1 MELTNTNS
9 IANICDELC
18 EESVLG
24 TLLSYPTRIN
34 DSRDI
39 LTEECFFNNKNK
51 AIYNAII
58 ELDSKGESVSIITVI
73 PILQG
78 NNSGV
83 APSYVA
89 ETSSKTILSDEYY
102 QYAMR
107 LYELTEKRKIYQIG
121 YYLMQSSSNETED
134 VNEILSNTRK
144 ELDGFTNKKADQY
157 ISFNNSLEKVSSIVT
172 SNLSNENSVIG
183 TKTGFRKIDDK
194 GGWQPSDLIVIAAE
208 TSQGKTALASSITLN
223 VISNGGKVAFY
234 SMEMQHQQVSARLL
248 AMKSK
253 VSSSSILYGKLNK
266 EELDRFDKAIGELW
280 DKNLFFDDRD
290 SSNIDVILASIRNMK
305 AKYDIDG
312 AVVDYL
318 QILSVNRGNRSSTDE
333 QLMGDVARR
342 LKNLAKELG
351 IWIMALSQLSRNQD
365 SPVPTMQRL
374 RSSGQIAEAA
384 DVVVL
389 VYRPECYDKKYPEP
403 YTNMDT
409 HGTALINITKG
420 RNIGLSKFIC
430 KFDAPCTYFYDDDSI
445 GQYTPNNNDDSP
457 F

>member
-9 IANICDELC
+9 IASICDELC

-24 TLLSYPTRIN
+24 TLLSYPIRIN

-39 LTEECFFNNKNK
+39 FTRECFYNNKNK
-51 AIYNAII
+51 TIYDAII
-58 ELDSKGESVSIITVI
+58 ELDSKGNSISIITII

-78 NNSGV
+78 NNSNIT
-83 APSYVA
+83 PSYVA
-89 ETSSKTILSDEYY
+89 EITNHVILSDEYY

-107 LYELTEKRKIYQIG
+107 LYELSEKRKIYQMG
-121 YYLMQSSSNETED
+121 YYLMKSSSNEMED

-144 ELDGFTNKKADQY
+144 TLDSFTDKKADQY
-157 ISFNNSLEKVSSIVT
+157 ININNSLEKVSSIVA
-172 SNLSNENSVIG
+172 SNLSNERSIIG
-183 TKTGFRKIDDK
+183 TKTGFNKIDEK
-194 GGWQPSDLIVIAAE
+194 GGWKPSDLIIIAAE
-208 TSQGKTALASSITLN
+208 TSQGKTAFAASITLN
-223 VISNGGKVAFY
+223 AISDGGKIAFY

-266 EELDRFDKAIGELW
+266 EELERFDKAIGELW

-318 QILSVNRGNRSSTDE
+318 QILSVNRGSRNTTDE

-384 DVVVL
+384 DVVL
-389 VYRPECYDKKYPEP
+389 LIYRPEAYDKKYTEP
-403 YTNMDT
+403 YTNTDT

-430 KFDAPCTYFYDDDSI
+430 KFDAPCTYFYDDDCI
-445 GQYTPNNNDDSP
+445 GQYMPAKEDDSP

>member
-9 IANICDELC
+9 IASICDELC

-39 LTEECFFNNKNK
+39 LTDECFFNNKNK
-51 AIYNAII
+51 SIYNAII
-58 ELDSKGESVSIITVI
+58 ELDGKGESISIITII

-78 NNSGV
+78 NNSDI

-89 ETSSKTILSDEYY
+89 EIANHVILSDEYY

-107 LYELTEKRKIYQIG
+107 LYELTEKRRIYQMG
-121 YYLMQSSSNETED
+121 YYLMQSSSSETED

-144 ELDGFTNKKADQY
+144 TLDSFTDKKADQY
-157 ISFNNSLEKVSSIVT
+157 INFNNSLEKVSSIVT
-172 SNLSNENSVIG
+172 ANLSNENSVIG
-183 TKTGFRKIDDK
+183 TKTGFREIDEH
-194 GGWQPSDLIVIAAE
+194 GGWQPSDLIIIAAE
-208 TSQGKTALASSITLN
+208 TSQGKTAFAASITLN
-223 VISNGGKVAFY
+223 VISDGGKVAFY

-253 VSSSSILYGKLNK
+253 VSSSSILYGKLTK
-266 EELDRFDKAIGELW
+266 EELVKFDKAIGELW

-305 AKYDIDG
+305 VKYDIDG

-318 QILSVNRGNRSSTDE
+318 QILSVNTGNRNSTDE

-384 DVVVL
+384 DVVAL
-389 VYRPECYDKKYPEP
+389 IYRPEAYDKKYPEP
-403 YTNMDT
+403 YASTDT
-409 HGTALINITKG
+409 KGTALINISKA
-420 RNIGLSKFIC
+420 RNIGTRKFLC
-430 KFDAPCTYFYDDDSI
+430 RFDAPCTYFYDDDCI
-445 GQYTPNNNDDSP
+445 GQYNPNNNEDNP

>member
-1 MELTNTNS
+1 MELTNKNS
-9 IANICDELC
+9 ISSICDDKC
-18 EESVLG
+18 ERYVIG
-24 TLLSYPTRIN
+24 TILSYKNAIN
-34 DSRDI
+34 ESRDI
-39 LTEECFFNNKNK
+39 IDEDSFYNIKYK
-51 AIYNAII
+51 AIYKAILEI
-58 ELDSKGESVSIITVI
+58 DKKGESPSIINI
-73 PILQG
+73 FPILKRD
-78 NNSGV
+78 NANISGGEL
-83 APSYVA
+83 A
-89 ETSSKTILSDEYY
+89 EISSSVLIADYY
-102 QYAMR
+102 QYALR
-107 LYELTEKRKIYQIG
+107 LSELEEKRKIYQMG
-121 YYLMQSSSNETED
+121 YYLMQASSNETED

-144 ELDGFTNKKADQY
+144 TLDGFTDKKADQY
-157 ISFNNSLEKVSSIVT
+157 INLNNSLEKVSSIVT
-172 SNLSNENSVIG
+172 SNLSNECSVIG
-183 TKTGFRKIDDK
+183 TKTGFRKIDEK
-194 GGWQPSDLIVIAAE
+194 GGWKPSDLIIIAAE
-208 TSQGKTALASSITLN
+208 TSQGKTAFAASITLN
-223 VISNGGKVAFY
+223 AISDGGKIAFY

-266 EELDRFDKAIGELW
+266 GELEKFDKAIGELW
-280 DKNLFFDDRD
+280 NKNLFFDDRD

-318 QILSVNRGNRSSTDE
+318 QILSVNRGSRNTTEE

-384 DVVVL
+384 DVVL
-389 VYRPECYDKKYPEP
+389 LIYRPESYDKKFPEP
-403 YTNMDT
+403 YTNTDT

-420 RNIGLSKFIC
+420 RNTGVSKFIC
-430 KFDAPCTYFYDDDSI
+430 KFDAPCTYFYDDDCI
-445 GQYTPNNNDDSP
+445 GQYMPVKDEDAP